1 MCLAAYDDAFG
12 YTDRDTS
19 LYGPSAP
26 PQTPG
31 KRYLHNETYSDAHTY
46 VIEHYGDN
54 ENNTSS
60 TECRSTTGAASSQ
73 RKKSKRRAEP
83 EQFAAMGGY
92 KGDQSM
98 INTTSFMRTVFWY
111 MEFCAGV
118 AEGDIGRVIE
128 ILKVC
133 LLRLH
138 PD

>member
-1 MCLAAYDDAFG
+1 MTTPLATQKGIQAAMDLPPYRKPQVKRSPHTATCPDADI
-12 YTDRDTS
+12 YLIDHYNDEDNT
-19 LYGPSAP
+19 PS
-26 PQTPG
+26 T
-31 KRYLHNETYSDAHTY
+31 
-46 VIEHYGDN
+46 V
-54 ENNTSS
+54 
-60 TECRSTTGAASSQ
+60 RSTSAGTASSQ
-73 RKKSKRRAEP
+73 QKKSKRRAEP

-138 PD
+138 LN